1 MRIRRDEYAKDWA
14 SDKDWVVRMAHGSH
28 SEGTEEL
35 RFLGDEWSPA
45 ADLARVVHEFIEPF
59 VSAESCA
66 GEIGSGGG
74 RVAARRRRRRGEHHD
89 RVEREGEIM

>member
-1 MRIRRDEYAKDWA
+1 
-14 SDKDWVVRMAHGSH
+14 MAHGSH

-59 VSAESCA
+59 VSAELSL
-66 GEIGSGGG
+66 I
-74 RVAARRRRRRGEHHD
+74 H
-89 RVEREGEIM
+89 I